1 MNDGFTR
8 YLAAKKSVD
17 DRALN
22 KDIWQRLQQE
32 MPDQPDILEIGA
44 GIGTMVERL
53 VAEGMVRNGR
63 YTAIDNQPTHIDI
76 ARSPLN
82 SGCRLSYP

>member
-1 MNDGFTR
+1 MTPPEEYSFIR

-22 KDIWQRLQQE
+22 RHVWETLKSSLAAQVAETPVR
-32 MPDQPDILEIGA
+32 ILEIGA

-53 VAEGMVRNGR
+53 LDWKRNLESKQGLPKKR
-63 YTAIDNQPTHIDI
+63 
-76 ARSPLN
+76 R
-82 SGCRLSYP
+82 